1 MHLIKATP
9 AIEAVER
16 VYRLLSQVHSQQ
28 AEQAEFVRKMQQ
40 VSLVLLSLYKDV
52 EALISEKPVCQSQD
66 AQELM
71 SQIA

>member
-1 MHLIKATP
+1 M
-9 AIEAVER
+9 
-16 VYRLLSQVHSQQ
+16 SQVHSHQ

-52 EALISEKPVCQSQD
+52 EALISEKPACQSQD

-71 SQIA
+71 SQIAQCLAEHSIYGLDIDLDQI